1 MYGQDDIQIIYAD
14 ALANNARIF
23 DSQFKVLIAN
33 PPYSVK
39 KGFLETLTD
48 NERSNYEL
56 SAYVSDISKNNSI
69 ETFFYRTSKT
79 AFS

>member
-23 DSQFKVLIAN
+23 DSHFKVLIAN
-33 PPYSVK
+33 PPYSV

-56 SAYVSDISKNNSI
+56 SAYVSDIS
-69 ETFFYRTSKT
+69 
-79 AFS
+79 